1 MFKETGVIY
10 AMNLAKTYGYDN
22 SDDWVNMGQG
32 SPNIANSLH
41 IDINIKPKYS
51 NTSGINVLR
60 NQISDFY
67 NTYYNINSN
76 VNNINISNGG
86 RLCLSK
92 LLYMYK
98 NKKVACISPEY
109 TAYYELFLYF
119 NINYIDLNVGDKPYL
134 NIDDL
139 IKSLKKEKI
148 ELLLLSNPKNPTGYY
163 YNLGELNKLV
173 RFLKEEGI
181 IAIIDEVYSF
191 YVYDNSSKEPLSIC
205 NSIDT
210 IQDSNIII
218 INGLTKG
225 WKLPGFRLCWI
236 LANQNI
242 IKNIQSITSFFDGG
256 PSIITQ
262 TICLKNDY
270 LSVNYIENLRYEIKK
285 EYNEKRIFLIEEL
298 TKLKFIIRREP
309 TSTFYIFASLDN
321 LPKKIRTDNDF
332 FIECLKEK
340 LIVIPGHFFDMDKN
354 IKYNN
359 YIRFSYGSS
368 LAQITKGV
376 DILKKIIHKSSMIY

>member
-1 MFKETGVIY
+1 
-10 AMNLAKTYGYDN
+10 
-22 SDDWVNMGQG
+22 
-32 SPNIANSLH
+32 
-41 IDINIKPKYS
+41 
-51 NTSGINVLR
+51 
-60 NQISDFY
+60 
-67 NTYYNINSN
+67 
-76 VNNINISNGG
+76 
-86 RLCLSK
+86 
-92 LLYMYK
+92 
-98 NKKVACISPEY
+98 
-109 TAYYELFLYF
+109 
-119 NINYIDLNVGDKPYL
+119 L
-134 NIDDL
+134 NIDDI

-163 YNLGELNKLV
+163 YNTTDLNKLV
-173 RFLKEEGI
+173 GFLKKNNI

-191 YVYDNSSKEPLSIC
+191 YVYDKLSKEPLSIC
-205 NSIDT
+205 NAIDS

-262 TICLKNDY
+262 AICLKNDY
-270 LSVNYIENLRYEIKK
+270 LSINYIEDLRHEIKR

-298 TKLKFIIRREP
+298 TKLKFIIKMQP

-321 LPKKIRTDNDF
+321 LPTKIRTDNDF

-368 LAQITKGV
+368 LAQIKKGV

>member
-10 AMNLAKTYGYDN
+10 AMNLARTYGYDN
-22 SDDWVNMGQG
+22 SDEWVNMGQG
-32 SPNIANSLH
+32 SPDIATSLH
-41 IDINIKPKYS
+41 IDITIKPKYS
-51 NTSGINVLR
+51 NTSGINVFR
-60 NQISDFY
+60 NQVSDFY

-76 VNNINISNGG
+76 INNINISNGG

-92 LLYMYK
+92 LLYMFK
-98 NKKVACISPEY
+98 DKKVACISPEY

-119 NINYIDLNVGDKPYL
+119 NINYIDLNNSNELHL
-134 NIDDL
+134 NIDDI

-163 YNLGELNKLV
+163 YNTTDLNKLV
-173 RFLKEEGI
+173 GFLKKNNI

-191 YVYDNSSKEPLSIC
+191 YVYDKLSKEPLSIC
-205 NSIDT
+205 NAIDS

-262 TICLKNDY
+262 AICLKNDY
-270 LSVNYIENLRYEIKK
+270 LSINYIEDLRHEIKR

-298 TKLKFIIRREP
+298 TKLKFIIKMQP

-321 LPKKIRTDNDF
+321 LPTKIRKDNDF

-368 LAQITKGV
+368 LAQIKKGV
-376 DILKKIIHKSSMIY
+376 DILKKIIHKFH